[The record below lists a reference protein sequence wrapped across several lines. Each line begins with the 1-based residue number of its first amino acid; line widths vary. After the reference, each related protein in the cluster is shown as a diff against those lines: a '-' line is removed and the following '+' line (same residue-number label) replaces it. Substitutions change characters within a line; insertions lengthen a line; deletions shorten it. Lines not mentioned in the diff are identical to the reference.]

1 MLRLSLSLREPA
13 STAAEATAAGVEPAG
28 RDARPDRKPKRA
40 KGAGALGG
48 EGAAAASTPP
58 LPARG
63 VSSGNTRRKL
73 LKLLLQLS
81 SPSSPRGG
89 ADDGSS
95 RAYGHCAA
103 AFASSRWARTRTA
116 ARAVTPRRWASRGAG
131 KTTRHGTKTDPHGAS
146 RADAPSAVMP
156 RDTPAAAS
164 KLTPASRCAR
174 ASEPRSRPVRPSAP
188 QPHAHTSPSV
198 VTARVKPVP
207 QATCDTTARRR
218 VSGREPGGAPAA
230 AAACVR
236 ASSSTSALLRG
247 AAGLEAAATVP
258 APAAG
263 STRLPPPP
271 P

>member
-1 MLRLSLSLREPA
+1 MLRLSFREPA
-13 STAAEATAAGVEPAG
+13 STEAEATAAGVVPAG

-40 KGAGALGG
+40 AGTGALGG
-48 EGAAAASTPP
+48 EGAAAAASTPTP
-58 LPARG
+58 PPPARG
-63 VSSGNTRRKL
+63 VSSGNTRR
-73 LKLLLQLS
+73 KLLLQLS

-89 ADDGSS
+89 ADGSS

-174 ASEPRSRPVRPSAP
+174 ASAPRSSPVRPSAP

-218 VSGREPGGAPAA
+218 VSGRGPGAPT
-230 AAACVR
+230 AACVR

-247 AAGLEAAATVP
+247 GAGLEAAVA
-258 APAAG
+258 APALAVR
-263 STRLPPPP
+263 SCTRLPPPP